1 MYLLLFIEILIVVFV
16 ELKFIFLRVNLVCL
30 LVGLIMGDIYNLMKY
45 IIGVIY
51 ISIWFFYL
59 LINNLLDIK
68 YGLKFV
74 YFLLEMRIYR
84 Y

>member
-1 MYLLLFIEILIVVFV
+1 MVFV
-16 ELKFIFLRVNLVCL
+16 ELKFIFLRVNLVCF

-51 ISIWFFYL
+51 ISIWFFL
-59 LINNLLDIK
+59 LRNNLLDIN

-74 YFLLEMRIYR
+74 YFLLEMRIY
-84 Y
+84 

>member
-16 ELKFIFLRVNLVCL
+16 ELKFIFLRVNLVCF

-59 LINNLLDIK
+59 LINNLLNIK

-74 YFLLEMRIYR
+74 YFLLKMCIY
-84 Y
+84 

>member
-1 MYLLLFIEILIVVFV
+1 MVFV
-16 ELKFIFLRVNLVCL
+16 ELKFIFLRVSLVCF

-51 ISIWFFYL
+51 ISIWFFL
-59 LINNLLDIK
+59 LRNNLLDIN

-74 YFLLEMRIYR
+74 YFLLEMRIY
-84 Y
+84 

>member
-1 MYLLLFIEILIVVFV
+1 MVFV
-16 ELKFIFLRVNLVCL
+16 ELKFIFLRVSLVCF

-51 ISIWFFYL
+51 ISIWFFFL
-59 LINNLLDIK
+59 LINNLLNIK

-74 YFLLEMRIYR
+74 YFLLEMRIY
-84 Y
+84 

>member
-1 MYLLLFIEILIVVFV
+1 MVFL
-16 ELKFIFLRVNLVCL
+16 ELKFIFLRVNLVCF

-51 ISIWFFYL
+51 ISIWFFL
-59 LINNLLDIK
+59 LRNNLLDIN

-74 YFLLEMRIYR
+74 YFLLEMCIY
-84 Y
+84 